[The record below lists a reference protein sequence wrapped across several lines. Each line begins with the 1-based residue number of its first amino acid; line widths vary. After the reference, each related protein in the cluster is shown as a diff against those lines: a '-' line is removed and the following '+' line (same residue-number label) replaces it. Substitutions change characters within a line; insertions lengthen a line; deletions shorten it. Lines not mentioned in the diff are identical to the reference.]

1 MVIARYQKT
10 TKHWPVSCCWLLAK
24 NPDRFSNPP
33 LHCLLSLSPMYRQ
46 TRVLG
51 DLWRRNPS
59 CRIGPSF
66 GQSLVFFFFS
76 ELEMEGLPHPVA
88 RTVEEVFHDF
98 KCRRAGLIKA
108 LTSGI
113 DVCICVR
120 RLYFLFFLDY
130 GSERVACLCVYK
142 HVLNYVVW
150 RLICSC
156 FVSYR
161 GCCRSWEILSAVW
174 SRWVFPFANG
184 LW

>member
-10 TKHWPVSCCWLLAK
+10 TKHWPVPAADYWRKTLIDSAIPPFTVCCPSVLCIDKRVYWGIYEGETLAAE
-24 NPDRFSNPP
+24 
-33 LHCLLSLSPMYRQ
+33 
-46 TRVLG
+46 LG
-51 DLWRRNPS
+51 PHSVNLW
-59 CRIGPSF
+59 F
-66 GQSLVFFFFS
+66 FFFFS